1 MTTQNNNKTK
11 LTQDAQWKEM
21 SEVFKNTLEKNG
33 LTIKECGFLNARRE
47 FVKGTELETKMKEN
61 IEPLCKKINEIM
73 NTDIDPNSKDAIQK
87 IYNQFKSSDIMV
99 KACREEGDKKKII
112 RRLFPY
118 EHLCRQHGCNC
129 GMDHDQTERDHPKNY
144 SPEEVKK
151 FDPSFY
157 YILNINR
164 SMRTIYMYLILI
176 IAAILIYALM
186 PIWPYKMKLVVWWV
200 SYILLIILVT
210 IYVVRLAVY
219 LFFYIFGYDVWIF
232 PDINNDKLGF
242 VDSFKKVISWDKRN
256 ESWITIS
263 IRIVIASITGYIAF
277 CIYKNPGL
285 IDDAKNVVI
294 DALKDFYIFGEDKF
308 VNSWNSTAV
317 SLKYKTKSIDEL
329 NDLI

>member
-1 MTTQNNNKTK
+1 
-11 LTQDAQWKEM
+11 
-21 SEVFKNTLEKNG
+21 
-33 LTIKECGFLNARRE
+33 
-47 FVKGTELETKMKEN
+47 
-61 IEPLCKKINEIM
+61 
-73 NTDIDPNSKDAIQK
+73 
-87 IYNQFKSSDIMV
+87 
-99 KACREEGDKKKII
+99 
-112 RRLFPY
+112 
-118 EHLCRQHGCNC
+118 
-129 GMDHDQTERDHPKNY
+129 
-144 SPEEVKK
+144 
-151 FDPSFY
+151 
-157 YILNINR
+157 
-164 SMRTIYMYLILI
+164 
-176 IAAILIYALM
+176 M

-317 SLKYKTKSIDEL
+317 SLKYKKKSIDEL